1 MNQPILVTGATG
13 STGRHVVAGL
23 IAEGVPVRA
32 LVRNPGA
39 ARLPEEV
46 EVVRGDITD
55 PAAVASAAEGTAAA
69 YLLWP
74 GFDGD
79 GVEETVAALA
89 RHARRIVHLSASN
102 VRDDR
107 PAEENGVWGRV
118 EAAVRAAAGEWT
130 FLRVTGLA
138 TNTLM
143 WADQVSGGV
152 VRAPY
157 GGASRSLVH
166 EKDVAAAAVRALL
179 DDGHTGRSY
188 DITGPESLTQSDQVR
203 IIGEE
208 TGVPVR
214 WEEQPPEEARE
225 EVARAMG
232 DPDYADAAL
241 AHWAGLAAV
250 PEPVGDGVREAT
262 GLPPRTYREWV
273 RDHLADF
280 TPAP

>member
-13 STGRHVVAGL
+13 ATGRHVVAGL
-23 IAEGVPVRA
+23 LAEDVPVRA

-39 ARLPEEV
+39 ARLPEGV
-46 EVVRGDITD
+46 EVVHGDITD
-55 PAAVASAAEGTAAA
+55 PEAVASAAKGTAGA

-74 GFDGD
+74 GFGGD
-79 GVEETVAALA
+79 GVEETVAAIA
-89 RHARRIVHLSASN
+89 RHTSRIVYLSASG
-102 VRDDR
+102 VHDDR
-107 PAEENGVWGRV
+107 PVEENGVWGRV
-118 EAAVRAAAGEWT
+118 EAAVRAATDEWT

-143 WADQVSGGV
+143 WADQVPGGV

-179 DDGHTGRSY
+179 DEGHTGRSY
-188 DITGPESLTQSDQVR
+188 DITGPETVTQADQVR

-214 WEEQPPEEARE
+214 WEEQPLEEARE
-225 EVARAMG
+225 EL
-232 DPDYADAAL
+232 AL
-241 AHWAGLAAV
+241 AMNDRDFADEALSHWAEMV
-250 PEPVGDGVREAT
+250 STPEPVGDGVREAT
-262 GLPPRTYREWV
+262 GRPPLTYREWV

-280 TPAP
+280 TPAR